1 MGAHFVLCVIKRL
14 CNSSYCLQTVPFS
27 LEYKS
32 GRFLFECSHQY
43 WRLYCAKVGPPFFI
57 ALQALYI
64 CWGTDSRKD
73 DTFFEEILIIEL
85 ILILDKADTD
95 FANPTEVNKNKIW
108 GELVQAASLQPFV
121 PPRYIMP
128 PISYV
133 GEIDLNYYLL
143 SYSVF

>member
-1 MGAHFVLCVIKRL
+1 
-14 CNSSYCLQTVPFS
+14 
-27 LEYKS
+27 
-32 GRFLFECSHQY
+32 
-43 WRLYCAKVGPPFFI
+43 
-57 ALQALYI
+57 
-64 CWGTDSRKD
+64 
-73 DTFFEEILIIEL
+73 
-85 ILILDKADTD
+85 LDKADTD